1 MFEVLN
7 LKGKTY
13 YFDAY
18 SNVGI
23 YEKENGE
30 VILIDSCDHKRMV
43 RSVNRYLTEKNL
55 RVSTIIS
62 THCHVDHI
70 CGNNFFYD
78 TYGCKI
84 LSSRPEQMFILYP
97 DLEPKFY

>member
-7 LKGKTY
+7 LKGRTY
-13 YFDAY
+13 FFEAY

-30 VILIDSCDHKRMV
+30 AILIDSCDHKRMV

-62 THCHVDHI
+62 THCLFSQYLGISARTPFTAAPSHI
-70 CGNNFFYD
+70 SISESN
-78 TYGCKI
+78 
-84 LSSRPEQMFILYP
+84 
-97 DLEPKFY
+97 